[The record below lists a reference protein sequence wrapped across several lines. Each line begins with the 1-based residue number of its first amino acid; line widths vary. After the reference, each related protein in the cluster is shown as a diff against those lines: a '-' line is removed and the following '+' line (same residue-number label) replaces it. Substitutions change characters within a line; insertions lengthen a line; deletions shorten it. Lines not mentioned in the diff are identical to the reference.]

1 MSFSFD
7 LSNNIGKVRNLIGDD
22 TQSSALFTDES
33 INSFLSITGN
43 DLFATAAMCC
53 RRIATNK
60 ALLAKKRTAG
70 NFSEDT
76 SFLYKAY
83 LDMAKEFE
91 QNSRDIPADA
101 QSEEILNDFQFNN
114 VLQNRIMR
122 GESLDD

>member
-1 MSFSFD
+1 MSFTFN
-7 LSNNIGKVRNLIGDD
+7 LSDNIGKVRNLIGDD
-22 TQSSALFTDES
+22 VQATALLTDETIS
-33 INSFLSITGN
+33 SFLSMTSN
-43 DLFATAAMCC
+43 DLFASAALCC
-53 RRIATNK
+53 RRIGTSK

-91 QNSRDIPADA
+91 QQSRDVPAEA
-101 QSEEILNDFQFNN
+101 QSEEILNDFQYNN